1 MSRLTPKF
9 FGLFFL
15 LAGCVSAQTAWSTGA
30 QPAGAGA
37 APFLSLATA
46 DASLPNALSV
56 LPTQAPI
63 ALVAPAPLPRMAPE
77 FALQVY
83 RNRVAQQ
90 AAQLSAYSAATS
102 ILAQLPDTQQYGQ
115 CDLQRH
121 YAAPRTLEFKSVHF
135 VGDNFVKSNVI
146 LRLLQSEVD
155 HLQKDDPAL
164 SAIDPA
170 NYKFSYKGTS
180 QLGSREVHVFQLKP
194 HKKRTGLFKG
204 RIYLDAYTGSMV
216 RAEGRLAKSPSLF
229 IKKIEFV
236 QDYADI
242 GSFTFP
248 VHIHSEAQTRLI
260 GRAVVDVIHRDY
272 QPVSTVQVARL
283 TTGH

>member
-1 MSRLTPKF
+1 MNRLAPKL

-15 LAGCVSAQTAWSTGA
+15 LTGLVSAQTALFIGA
-30 QPAGAGA
+30 QPADGGGVPLMYLA
-37 APFLSLATA
+37 AA
-46 DASLPNALSV
+46 DVSLPDVLSV
-56 LPTQAPI
+56 LPAQAPI
-63 ALVAPAPLPRMAPE
+63 SLVAPVPLPRMAPD
-77 FALQVY
+77 FALRVY
-83 RNRVAQQ
+83 QNRVAQQ

-121 YAAPRTLEFKSVHF
+121 YAAPRTLEFKSVRF
-135 VGDNFVKSNVI
+135 VGDGFVKSNVI

-164 SAIDPA
+164 NAIDPA
-170 NYKFSYKGTS
+170 NYKFSYKGTA

-194 HKKRTGLFKG
+194 RKKRTSLFRG

-216 RAEGRLAKSPSLF
+216 RSEGRLAKSPSLF

-236 QDYADI
+236 QDYADF

-260 GRAVVDVIHRDY
+260 GRAVVDVIHHDY
-272 QPVSTVQVARL
+272 QPVSNVQVAKL
-283 TTGH
+283 ATLH